1 FKLDTKFQRWKWLYE
16 KEFLKTKSTPLKF
29 KFFWYFSFMIKT
41 LKKGVRLKLRKMLT
55 PIVIKVRE

>member
-1 FKLDTKFQRWKWLYE
+1 
-16 KEFLKTKSTPLKF
+16 F

-41 LKKGVRLKLRKMLT
+41 LKKGVRLKLRKRLT